1 MAKFNEKRRFFRR
14 ENKKNLGIESEQ
26 LFGNS
31 ERFKRKAI
39 ETTQSYPI
47 LPNHYPIT
55 TQYSVPSK
63 FTQEDLLRLLKNS
76 GGVKTANGG
85 VNRNCV
91 AE

>member
-1 MAKFNEKRRFFRR
+1 MKIGGCLGNCSEIPNSSNGRRSR
-14 ENKKNLGIESEQ
+14 
-26 LFGNS
+26 
-31 ERFKRKAI
+31 
-39 ETTQSYPI
+39 
-47 LPNHYPIT
+47 LPNP

-63 FTQEDLLRLLKNS
+63 LTQEDLLRLLKNS

>member
-1 MAKFNEKRRFFRR
+1 MVQTEGDRD
-14 ENKKNLGIESEQ
+14 
-26 LFGNS
+26 
-31 ERFKRKAI
+31 
-39 ETTQSYPI
+39 YPI
-47 LPNHYPIT
+47 LPNP